1 MAERE
6 PEWLMGALAAEDAY
20 RGVPDAWQPPD
31 PWARGVRQAEVIN
44 ARPRPQFEPPPGQAG
59 NLAEV
64 GGRMGDILGSATESF
79 RVPKQYAQPNP
90 YPEGSEEAQHLENVR
105 SDRAAQFGAE
115 WALNTLGI
123 GRLGGGVK
131 GGLGVGGGKI
141 TQREV
146 PPTKGEQVANV
157 AETAIE
163 APAITKAQQRKLE
176 SYPYFG
182 YTAQRDYKPG
192 IYKDPRLIAAEAAAR
207 TAAEHPALKSLFGVT
222 RDDLWEI
229 GKRGTRQG
237 NVDPETVIWRPDKER
252 GSYAADAIMNPRN
265 AQRQIDAL
273 VEAEK
278 YPQLTHGMDAWYVMD
293 PLFERMVK
301 LVGKE
306 QAIKDYPRFNA
317 TVTPF
322 SSNSDV
328 LTELNRGTAANM
340 MARQGRFSEFAEFGG
355 MPVASRGSDFPDILR
370 DVKPH
375 LRHGQHIPP
384 VQRYLETG
392 AHGYSQDTVKNP
404 LYSLASGVP
413 ETGFQTRLPVPDAHL
428 ARASG
433 ISDVRKNASPGDYM
447 GGSEYRSFGPW
458 YRENVARPVGI
469 EAVPAQ
475 GRQWGLYGPQTGV
488 KTAVGAPKLEL
499 LSQLIW
505 ERAHR
510 LGIDPAK
517 LRDDVLTGKG
527 HATWLLPA
535 ITAGGFA
542 KHKMGDLADQSEY
555 Q

>member
-1 MAERE
+1 VFNSPWE
-6 PEWLMGALAAEDAY
+6 
-20 RGVPDAWQPPD
+20 RGVAIASDYTGRGTPP
-31 PWARGVRQAEVIN
+31 A
-44 ARPRPQFEPPPGQAG
+44 
-59 NLAEV
+59 
-64 GGRMGDILGSATESF
+64 SATEEPPEMGSLLGMGRAGETAKRAGQGIAKAVDYYAGMPK
-79 RVPKQYAQPNP
+79 RVYEGVQPEVRGQWS
-90 YPEGSEEAQHLENVR
+90 EGD
-105 SDRAAQFGAE
+105 DRRAEQLANAAYE
-115 WALNTLGI
+115 WAPQTAFGTVFDPFGVKRSVGAGGVTLGS
-123 GRLGGGVK
+123 GAGGGS
-131 GGLGVGGGKI
+131 KI
-141 TQREV
+141 VQREV
-146 PPTKGEQVANV
+146 PPTKGEQIG
-157 AETAIE
+157 AI
-163 APAITKAQQRKLE
+163 AQPSEPVLTNRPLRSE
-176 SYPYFG
+176 EFYGDAS
-182 YTAQRDYKPG
+182 QRDYKPG
-192 IYKDPRLIAAEAAAR
+192 VYKDPRVIAAEAAAR

-237 NVDPETVIWRPDKER
+237 NVDPETVIWRPAKER

-293 PLFERMVK
+293 PLFEQMVK

-340 MARQGRFSEFAEFGG
+340 MARQGRFSEFAEFAG
-355 MPVASRGSDFPDILR
+355 MPVESRGSNFPDILR

-392 AHGYSQDTVKNP
+392 AHGYGQDTVKNP

-469 EAVPAQ
+469 EAVSAQ

-488 KTAVGAPKLEL
+488 KTTVGAPKLEL

-535 ITAGGFA
+535 IAAGGFA
-542 KHKMGDLADQSEY
+542 KHKMGALADQSEY